1 MYVII
6 TEFPIGHHKTDRIMM
21 VTTHQVSPS
30 KSLVN
35 ILEYTFYFIQWP
47 VSIVATSE

>member
-6 TEFPIGHHKTDRIMM
+6 TEFPIGHHKTDRIIM
-21 VTTHQVSPS
+21 VTTQVSPS

-35 ILEYTFYFIQWP
+35 ILEYTFYLIQCP